1 MLFNYE
7 SELYP
12 VGCER
17 IDFDWYKT
25 ELLSL
30 PTAELQEKHAE
41 YTRVLEELRKKEPA
55 RKRSKKGEYRLWIT
69 RTHDLNELIN
79 AIIQEL
85 QSR

>member
-1 MLFNYE
+1 MMLFNYE

-12 VGCER
+12 VG
-17 IDFDWYKT
+17 
-25 ELLSL
+25 
-30 PTAELQEKHAE
+30 H
-41 YTRVLEELRKKEPA
+41 EELRKEEPA
-55 RKRSKKGEYRLWIT
+55 RKRSKKSEYRLWVT